1 MTEKT
6 EKEINIRPLFPNAV
20 TMTALA
26 FGVSSINMAFWGQWA
41 LAILF
46 IALAGV
52 FDFLDG
58 KVARMFNVSSRFG
71 AELDSLSDFVSFGVA
86 PAFLMYLW
94 TMDASTRISVL
105 QNLAVKKEA
114 IGVYW
119 GFVLFVSMC
128 CAARLARFNSLLDT
142 KQPPYWKHFFMGVP
156 APAGGFL
163 TILPL
168 IFWLATGQQYECFR
182 HPVVAACFLI
192 LSGVLMA
199 SKIPTLCLKHLHFST
214 PASPLLF
221 IIPAFVIACLFSIP
235 WITLSI
241 IGIVYLISIPVC
253 IYFFLKFKKEYLKT
267 KG

>member
-1 MTEKT
+1 MTD
-6 EKEINIRPLFPNAV
+6 KEINIRPIFPNAV

-26 FGVSSINMAFWGQWA
+26 FGVSSINMAFWGEWA

-58 KVARMFNVSSRFG
+58 KVARMLNVSSKFG

-94 TMDASTRISVL
+94 TMDGDTRISVL

-128 CAARLARFNSLLDT
+128 CAARLARFNSLIDT
-142 KQPPYWKHFFMGVP
+142 EQPPYWKHFFMGVP

-168 IFWLATGQQYECFR
+168 VFWLATNQNVEWFR
-182 HPVVAACFLI
+182 SPVFVAIFI
-192 LSGVLMA
+192 VLSGVMMA
-199 SKIPTLCLKHLHFST
+199 SKIPTLCLKHLHISASAST
-214 PASPLLF
+214 M
-221 IIPAFVIACLFSIP
+221 
-235 WITLSI
+235 LSI
-241 IGIVYLISIPVC
+241 IAVGVLAGLFAAPWIMLSLIGVLYLCSIPIC
-253 IYFFLKFKKEYLKT
+253 IYYFLKFKKEYTSSKE
-267 KG
+267 